1 MATYLQGESG
11 IYKITNIISGEVYD
25 SLQHTSTITNV
36 PKYELSRRILGKRK
50 NNTNLIYL

>member
-1 MATYLQGESG
+1 MATYLQSSPG
-11 IYKITNIISGEVYD
+11 IYKITSTTSGKIYIGCASNILNI
-25 SLQHTSTITNV
+25 